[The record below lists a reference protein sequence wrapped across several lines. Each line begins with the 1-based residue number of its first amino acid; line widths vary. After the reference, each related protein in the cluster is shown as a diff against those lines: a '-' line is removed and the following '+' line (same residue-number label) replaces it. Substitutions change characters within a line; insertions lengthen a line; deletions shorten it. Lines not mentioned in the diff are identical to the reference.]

1 MKTPRLHYFKKNT
14 AELPEG
20 YRKPVKRRRKTAVE
34 PPPIVVA
41 KPVIRRVTPRGR
53 LMPLRMKNEYIP
65 PGVDWCQINGQKVR
79 QDIYFGDVRG
89 RMFIPGMMSG
99 EGCEGACTPSMV
111 DFGGGCG
118 CEGCDSGCEGCAS
131 SSCADS
137 SCADSGCGETG
148 CAVDGCAGCGSDTG
162 CETAGC
168 AETGCTTTSDTGC
181 SDSGCVQAACA
192 ETGCTTTSDTG
203 CDTGCSVSCAD
214 SGCDSGC
221 TTSGCG
227 GCEGCISCADTG
239 CTGCA
244 DTGCSMAPTG
254 GVDFTG
260 GGMGFGYGPGPAGN
274 MGFGNAM
281 GPPGWATGDFGAY
294 GFGGPTSTGFGPGA
308 QGASIGGPSVY
319 AAAPGINGFEGDFGA
334 PPGGAFGMPNQGDVG
349 PQAGPGMPG
358 GPSTVGNAEPGF
370 MPAGPE
376 VQSPDV
382 APTRGDDRTEVD
394 PTTVFGPEFATNQ
407 AAPTAGWFGPSQAQ
421 AASRGTDTDA
431 MLLQSDPF
439 AQVAQMA
446 QTVAQ
451 TNPALAE
458 ALMGIAA
465 NQNNQTN
472 MVGPMMTG
480 FEQASP
486 GAQQGFTGTS
496 AQQGT
501 MSFDSFGGKG
511 DSLNQSGRADT
522 QQVNPNMDL
531 IGPMVTQQGYQQ
543 LAAEMNAQ
551 QPQAPTV
558 QGPLGPTPAETQQG
572 YQQLAA
578 EMNARQNQQDMVT
591 AQELGEQGK
600 GAPIAQMSPQQTISN
615 AFEALTAANQQ
626 QAAQQAAPFDAQA
639 RGEQGR
645 GPDSFDSRFGDPSQF
660 MPSAP
665 TLSVDALDAQS
676 RGEQGKGDQLAPW
689 AQTETIGLR
698 PGEDVISSLNPF
710 TLGVGREAAPLG
722 LWGMSQQD
730 TGRPGGS
737 PPGMPSTGPFG
748 PPGGRPGSETSGR
761 PGLSLT
767 VGNNQYAAGRPG
779 GGQQGGGRP
788 GGYYQTGGA
797 GIAPGARGAEFG
809 GMYGAGVATGRA
821 GTNTFGVSSREGAY
835 GFYDPAT
842 GLYYR

>member
-1 MKTPRLHYFKKNT
+1 MKHWSAEFRPRSICNYGSDSGPGDSSGSYSGDSYSGDTGGYTGDTGGDFFGSSDGGFYGTNDSGSFIGGDT
-14 AELPEG
+14 APAATGGDSWTGSEAG
-20 YRKPVKRRRKTAVE
+20 AGQF
-34 PPPIVVA
+34 A
-41 KPVIRRVTPRGR
+41 ASD
-53 LMPLRMKNEYIP
+53 
-65 PGVDWCQINGQKVR
+65 PGSF
-79 QDIYFGDVRG
+79 FGD
-89 RMFIPGMMSG
+89 SG
-99 EGCEGACTPSMV
+99 PVS
-111 DFGGGCG
+111 
-118 CEGCDSGCEGCAS
+118 
-131 SSCADS
+131 
-137 SCADSGCGETG
+137 
-148 CAVDGCAGCGSDTG
+148 SDTG
-162 CETAGC
+162 GGYYSGGGSEG
-168 AETGCTTTSDTGC
+168 GFIGPGGY
-181 SDSGCVQAACA
+181 DSSFSGYDYS
-192 ETGCTTTSDTG
+192 GSPY
-203 CDTGCSVSCAD
+203 AD
-214 SGCDSGC
+214 FGPGPSFGMD
-221 TTSGCG
+221 
-227 GCEGCISCADTG
+227 
-239 CTGCA
+239 
-244 DTGCSMAPTG
+244 PTG

-260 GGMGFGYGPGPAGN
+260 SGMGFGYGPGPAGN

-294 GFGGPTSTGFGPGA
+294 SSGGPTSTGFGPGA
-308 QGASIGGPSVY
+308 QSASIGGPSVY

-407 AAPTAGWFGPSQAQ
+407 AAPTTGWFGPSQAQ
-421 AASRGTDTDA
+421 AESRGTDA
-431 MLLQSDPF
+431 LAVALQSSPF
-439 AQVAQMA
+439 GQVQAMAEQVAQS
-446 QTVAQ
+446 
-451 TNPALAE
+451 NPALAE

-665 TLSVDALDAQS
+665 TLSADALDAQS